1 MELLNQT
8 YRILRVLGTGGMST
22 VYLAEHTRLHTLV
35 AVKQMARPQPP
46 GDPGNEYRLLSKLRH
61 PMLPCV
67 MDAFSQDGSQY
78 LVEEYVRGRTLQQ
91 VLQQDG
97 KIPEDTA
104 RAWMA
109 MLCDVL
115 QYLHSQT
122 PPIFYRDLKPSN
134 IMLCPDGSLKLLDF
148 GIAREARETRE
159 DSSASGS
166 RAGSYGYCAPEQFG
180 RGRVD
185 ARTDIYAL
193 GMTFH
198 HLLTGKSPFDPP
210 YRTCPVRRL
219 DPSLSVGIEYIL
231 NKCTQLNP
239 ARRYPHM
246 EALRYDLEHIYLFES
261 RYRAYRRHLAA
272 RRLAVGA
279 LLAASLALMGTGLWQ
294 IYAAASAPR
303 EDLYAAGLT
312 LLQQEQYED
321 AIGAL
326 SRALEDPGEHTA
338 GEIYL
343 ARGDAYRQA
352 ALQETDRE
360 TARSL
365 FEQAEADYA
374 SAQELSQGQAAD
386 RRAAVEEQLD
396 AFAAED
402 ESLAVLQQYYDLFAS
417 GREEEIFPLLSGSD
431 FALCLRNMQ
440 GDTLVYR
447 PDGAENA
454 VAVYRNVSLLYYG
467 PLADGQREGHGILL
481 GLLKSGNDLYY
492 RFDGEW
498 KNGFPNGAGTV
509 WLKNT
514 TRDSGQ
520 YVDSF
525 QYSGNF
531 SHGLLDGQIDFSL
544 TWVDRDPAMYA
555 KTETSYH
562 TLITAVDGLLQ
573 PVAEADRP
581 AWYFPPADG
590 TEVLVGY
597 DDDRQEPFTLAPA
610 VMQETFGVYPFANV
624 LALV

>member
-8 YRILRVLGTGGMST
+8 YRILQVLGTGGMST
-22 VYLAEHTRLHTLV
+22 VYLAEHIRLHTLV
-35 AVKQMARPQPP
+35 AVKQMARPQQP
-46 GDPGNEYRLLSKLRH
+46 GDSGSEYRLLSRLHH

-67 MDAFSQDGSQY
+67 MDAFAEGGYQY

-91 VLQQDG
+91 VLQQEG
-97 KIPEDTA
+97 KIPESSA

-122 PPIFYRDLKPSN
+122 PPIVYRDLKPSN

-148 GIAREARETRE
+148 GIAREAREET
-159 DSSASGS
+159 SGS
-166 RAGSYGYCAPEQFG
+166 SSHAGSYGYCAPEQFG
-180 RGRVD
+180 HGVAD
-185 ARTDIYAL
+185 ARTDIYSL

-239 ARRYPHM
+239 ARRYADTA
-246 EALRYDLEHIYLFES
+246 ALRYDLEHIYLFEG
-261 RYRAYRRHLAA
+261 RYRAYRLRLAA
-272 RRLAVGA
+272 RRLLVCA
-279 LLAASLALMGTGLWQ
+279 LLAGSFALMGTGLRQ
-294 IYAAASAPR
+294 IVTAARTPQADFYA
-303 EDLYAAGLT
+303 DGLA
-312 LLQQEQYED
+312 LMQQEQYET
-321 AIGAL
+321 AIETFSQAL
-326 SRALEDPGEHTA
+326 DDPGEHTA

-352 ALQETDRE
+352 ALQEPDRE
-360 TARSL
+360 TARTL

-374 SAQELSQGQAAD
+374 SAEELSQGQAAD
-386 RRAAVEEQLD
+386 RRASVQQQLD

-402 ESLAVLQQYYDLFAS
+402 ESLAILQQFYDLLEAGDVDTVFS
-417 GREEEIFPLLSGSD
+417 LLSKD
-431 FALCLRNMQ
+431 IFYRCLQNMQ
-440 GDTLVYR
+440 GDTLVYC
-447 PDGAENA
+447 PDDAENGI
-454 VAVYRNVSLLYYG
+454 AVYRNVSLLYYG
-467 PLADGQREGHGILL
+467 ALVDGQREGHGILL

-498 KNGFPNGAGTV
+498 KGGFPNGSGTV

-531 SHGLLDGQIDFSL
+531 SDGLLDGQIDFSL
-544 TWVDRDPAMYA
+544 TWVDRDPALYYR
-555 KTETSYH
+555 TETTYH
-562 TLITAVDGLLQ
+562 STPITAVDGLLQ
-573 PVAEADRP
+573 PVADADRP
-581 AWYFPPADG
+581 AWYSPPADG
-590 TEVLVGY
+590 TDEVLVGY